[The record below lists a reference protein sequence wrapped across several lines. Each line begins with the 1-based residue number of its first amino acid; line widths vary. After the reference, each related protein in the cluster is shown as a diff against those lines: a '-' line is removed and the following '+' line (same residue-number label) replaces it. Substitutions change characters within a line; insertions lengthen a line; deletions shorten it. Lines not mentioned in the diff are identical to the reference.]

1 LLSAA
6 GSTRVPG
13 TYLARTGYTR
23 GRTVSTWAASSAS
36 KSKAPSTTS
45 FSRDNR
51 RGPIFRVDYDFHL
64 FLLFFGD
71 ELVERGWR
79 CLAYTLIPNHYHLVF
94 ETPEANLSDG
104 MHRLNLRWAKAFN
117 REYGLLGHVFQGRFG
132 LRVVGDD
139 VDFEGVIRYVI
150 RNPVEAGLCR
160 DPRDWE
166 WSSYGEL
173 VGSAPPR
180 FLVDVERLSQ
190 LLRCSTAEVPARL
203 ERLS

>member
-1 LLSAA
+1 M
-6 GSTRVPG
+6 
-13 TYLARTGYTR
+13 
-23 GRTVSTWAASSAS
+23 GRELRQQIEGAVNHV
-36 KSKAPSTTS
+36 
-45 FSRDNR
+45 FSRGNR

-104 MHRLNLRWAKAFN
+104 MHRLNLRWAKTFN